1 MEICCTYRCAV
12 TQHKCSAALFKAE
25 CNPHCS
31 VLLCKPG
38 SQQEV
43 CHCSYTFGDLL
54 FIRCALTQHKCSAER
69 FRAKCSPH
77 CSVLV
82 YKTGSQQEV
91 CHCSYTFGD
100 LLCMRCAV
108 TQHKCIAARFR
119 AKCSPHCSVLVYKTG
134 SQQAVFHCSYTYGD
148 LLFRQVCSDPT
159 PMHCSSLQ
167 GNMQSPLFSAALQT
181 RFTAGSLSLQLHLWR
196 SALCTDVQ
204 CPAPTHCSSVQGKM
218 QSPLFSAGQQ
228 IRLTAGSVSLQ
239 LHLRPAGDRDV
250 DGACD
255 CCRRLLLQQ
264 HPAVQDKAVAT
275 SCPDKTKLLP
285 PAVQASSAGR
295 QQAAALREVLRQEAW
310 AEVTSCVADEK
321 STSDE
326 RAGWVAAARSLIE
339 GCFIEQDT
347 ATLLCG
353 YSVTIYVIAH
363 ADVDHLQVTKYADP
377 KEPAAD
383 FLWLYVTGNRY
394 QLVGPMQQFVVMK
407 AATSTGEDKDFV
419 LAPHGYAVPHGGV
432 AQQAVVHAP
441 GVNQMAASAA
451 AREASLAP
459 MTCQCGR

>member
-1 MEICCTYRCAV
+1 M
-12 TQHKCSAALFKAE
+12 
-25 CNPHCS
+25 
-31 VLLCKPG
+31 
-38 SQQEV
+38 
-43 CHCSYTFGDLL
+43 
-54 FIRCALTQHKCSAER
+54 
-69 FRAKCSPH
+69 
-77 CSVLV
+77 
-82 YKTGSQQEV
+82 
-91 CHCSYTFGD
+91 
-100 LLCMRCAV
+100 
-108 TQHKCIAARFR
+108 
-119 AKCSPHCSVLVYKTG
+119 
-134 SQQAVFHCSYTYGD
+134 
-148 LLFRQVCSDPT
+148 
-159 PMHCSSLQ
+159 
-167 GNMQSPLFSAALQT
+167 
-181 RFTAGSLSLQLHLWR
+181 
-196 SALCTDVQ
+196 
-204 CPAPTHCSSVQGKM
+204 
-218 QSPLFSAGQQ
+218 
-228 IRLTAGSVSLQ
+228 
-239 LHLRPAGDRDV
+239 
-250 DGACD
+250 
-255 CCRRLLLQQ
+255 RRLLLQQ

-441 GVNQMAASAA
+441 GHATFGGGMAQQVSRAGIHQTVASAA
-451 AREASLAP
+451 AKEASLAP
-459 MTCQCGR
+459 MTGHAGGKRPRSDHEWEEVTQDKARNWAVGNDTAKGHDGLYEDGQERDGEIGHSDVEEGDTAAPSLARSAPKRAQPRQDKARSASPQSASKQDTGTMFTSAWLC